1 VASRRWPPAADQIIE
16 AFIRWL
22 NAERG
27 ASYEIV
33 ERPDTLERTLPAI
46 DYVLRDPRAGY
57 AAVEVSSVWRSTD
70 AGMEDAYI
78 DRWFEKVRGVVAGR
92 VPGFF
97 SLVLPIRVP
106 DGADAR
112 QFAEALVET
121 IHRHHAAIAQGKGK
135 QVEFTVAGIRVSI
148 FQLPTKKG
156 MTGSDVNYARPMP
169 DLMDF
174 SSRVRACLDAKAPK
188 LRPYSDAGIETWIVI
203 YNAMGV
209 AMSPVEAE
217 RIVIEECGPLHEH
230 VSHIALV
237 TGSPPDDAWVHVV
250 R

>member
-1 VASRRWPPAADQIIE
+1 MASRRWPPAADQIIE

-33 ERPDTLERTLPAI
+33 QRPDTPERTLPAI

-106 DGADAR
+106 DGADGR

-135 QVEFTVAGIRVSI
+135 QVEFTVCLLYTSPSPRDGLLSR
-148 FQLPTKKG
+148 
-156 MTGSDVNYARPMP
+156 MP
-169 DLMDF
+169 
-174 SSRVRACLDAKAPK
+174 SSA
-188 LRPYSDAGIETWIVI
+188 
-203 YNAMGV
+203 
-209 AMSPVEAE
+209 
-217 RIVIEECGPLHEH
+217 
-230 VSHIALV
+230 
-237 TGSPPDDAWVHVV
+237 
-250 R
+250 